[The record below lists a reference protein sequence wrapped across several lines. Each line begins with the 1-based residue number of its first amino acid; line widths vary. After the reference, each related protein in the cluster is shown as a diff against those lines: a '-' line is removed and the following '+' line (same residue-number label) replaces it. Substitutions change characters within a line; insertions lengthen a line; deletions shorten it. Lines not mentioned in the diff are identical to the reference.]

1 MVGPMAATQIWW
13 DTARASGIV
22 AWALATL
29 AVIGG
34 LQLSTRLIRR
44 PAPAWVLDVHR
55 FVGGLA
61 VAFTGVHIA
70 GLLLDTF
77 TSFGPVEVLV
87 PFTSAYKPAAVAF
100 GIVAFYLLLAVELT
114 SLAMRRLSRKVW
126 HGVHLSSYLLFALAT
141 VHGITAGTDRHNVWF
156 QWACLLAAALV
167 LFMTFV
173 RILAPR
179 RGSDRPPHDRAVPD
193 RAPTG

>member
-1 MVGPMAATQIWW
+1 MGTQIWW
-13 DTARASGIV
+13 ESARAAGIV

-29 AVIGG
+29 AVVGG
-34 LQLSTRLIRR
+34 LQLSTRLVRK

-61 VAFTGVHIA
+61 VVFTGVHIL
-70 GLLLDTF
+70 GLLLDTY

-87 PFTSAYKPAAVAF
+87 PFTSSYKPAAVAL
-100 GIVAFYLLLAVELT
+100 GVVAFYLILAIELT
-114 SLAMRRLSRKVW
+114 SLAMRKLGRKVW
-126 HGVHLSSYLLFALAT
+126 HGVHLSSYLLFVVAT

-156 QWACLLAAALV
+156 QWACVLAAALV
-167 LFMTFV
+167 LFMTLV

-179 RGSDRPPHDRAVPD
+179 RGSDRPPRDRAAPD
-193 RAPTG
+193 PTPTG

>member
-1 MVGPMAATQIWW
+1 MGTQIWW
-13 DTARASGIV
+13 ESARAAGIV

-29 AVIGG
+29 AVVGG
-34 LQLSTRLIRR
+34 LQLSTRLVRK

-61 VAFTGVHIA
+61 VAFTGVHIL
-70 GLLLDTF
+70 GLLLDTY

-87 PFTSAYKPAAVAF
+87 PFASSYKPGAVAL
-100 GIVAFYLLLAVELT
+100 GVVAFYLLLAVELT
-114 SLAMRRLSRKVW
+114 SLAMRKLSRKLW
-126 HGVHLSSYLLFALAT
+126 HGVHLSSYLLFVVAT

-156 QWACLLAAALV
+156 QWACVLAAALV
-167 LFMTFV
+167 LFMTLV

-179 RGSDRPPHDRAVPD
+179 RGSDRPPRDRAAPD
-193 RAPTG
+193 PTSTA